1 MTYIFKNTEIN
12 NEKAS
17 VFETKSLLYLI
28 GKRSDSK
35 EIEYVTFDCFNDVS
49 GVNKRHNKI
58 WDIQSKNEA
67 TLSPKKI
74 GTYFFT
80 LFDNFIST
88 FSFNEFIFFCPLL
101 KEQYKIDST
110 LRSFKFINFEE
121 KTKKRIKL
129 GLTEEV
135 IRVKNDSVDYSSQI
149 EEFLNII
156 TIVEDDNTD
165 NEYIKAVT
173 KFKKTEIKS
182 DEFYKSVFVE
192 LRNIQSSKK
201 NSYIENATI
210 SEIREVLLF
219 RRHLSVKD
227 IELLIVSRIIGIE
240 IFKNIFYYPIYFSK
254 YIDHLNIEDKKD
266 VLEDC
271 NSNLSRAFFNK
282 NNNKVFWKICENII
296 TYFSI
301 NKNNDVESVY
311 NSVFS
316 SYTPRVSYLNET
328 TIKYLI
334 SIILEGIEW

>member
-1 MTYIFKNTEIN
+1 LAYIFKNTELN

-28 GKRSDSK
+28 GKRIDSK
-35 EIEYVTFDCFNDVS
+35 EIEYITFDCFNDLS
-49 GVNKRHNKI
+49 GINKRHNKI

-67 TLSPKKI
+67 NLFPKKI

-88 FSFNEFIFFCPLL
+88 FSFKEFIFFCPIL
-101 KEQYKIDST
+101 KEEYKIDTT
-110 LRSFKFINFEE
+110 LRSFKFINFKES
-121 KTKKRIKL
+121 TKSRIKI
-129 GLTEEV
+129 GLIEEV
-135 IRVKNDSVDYSSQI
+135 SRVKNDSIDYSSQI

-156 TIVEDDNTD
+156 TIVEDDVTE

-210 SEIREVLLF
+210 SEIREVLSF
-219 RRHLSVKD
+219 RRHLFVKD

-254 YIDHLNIEDKKD
+254 YIDHINIEDKKD
-266 VLEDC
+266 ILQEC

-282 NNNKVFWKICENII
+282 NNNKVFWKMCEDII

-301 NKNNDVESVY
+301 NNNNDVDLVY

-316 SYTPRVSYLNET
+316 SYTPRVSYLNDT

-334 SIILEGIEW
+334 SIILEGLE